1 MSAFDSLAEWFTN
14 SGRTLPKKLA
24 VAIIILFGAF
34 TVNDLLGF
42 AYFYRTDK
50 KVESFEKLTKI
61 IVDPTTDATSRTKAE
76 ALREEIICRQPVYF
90 SFLNIFGKFWRS
102 ISAVNKTT
110 VPSTTTTTKIA
121 ANVSI
126 RNEFMFFVSSSG
138 IYAIIGVLLVLAQL
152 FGPRQ
157 PVIQKI
163 AGLILTSL
171 LIFFVTT
178 AMYFLTNLIP
188 ILFSD
193 WSFNYILNAILQA
206 SSILLWVVLGNKL

>member
-24 VAIIILFGAF
+24 VAVIILFGAF

-61 IVDPTTDATSRTKAE
+61 IVDTTTDATSRVKAE
-76 ALREEIICRQPVYF
+76 LLREEIMCRQPVYF

-102 ISAVNKTT
+102 MSEIKKTT
-110 VPSTTTTTKIA
+110 IPRTTTTTKIA
-121 ANVSI
+121 ANASI

-138 IYAIIGVLLVLAQL
+138 IYAIIGVLLVLAHI
-152 FGPRQ
+152 FVSRQ
-157 PVIQKI
+157 PVIQRI
-163 AGLILTSL
+163 AAIILMSL

-188 ILFSD
+188 VLFSD
-193 WSFNYILNAILQA
+193 WAYNYMLNAILQA
-206 SSILLWVVLGNKL
+206 GSIILWLVLGHKL